1 MTRIPSSTWEET
13 IAGNHVTCRAAST
26 TTFQATSTFQTTSTS
41 ESVTIPLR
49 TSIAYCAMGQ
59 SWNRTG
65 AGRRR
70 AV

>member
-13 IAGNHVTCRAAST
+13 IAGNHVTCRAAS
-26 TTFQATSTFQTTSTS
+26 ATMSQTTSTS

-59 SWNRTG
+59 TWNRTG

>member
-26 TTFQATSTFQTTSTS
+26 TTSQATSTS

>member
-13 IAGNHVTCRAAST
+13 IAGNHATCQAASAT
-26 TTFQATSTFQTTSTS
+26 TSQTTSTS

>member
-13 IAGNHVTCRAAST
+13 IAGNHVICRAAST
-26 TTFQATSTFQTTSTS
+26 TTSQTTSTS